1 MNPNNQ
7 AHPLRFP
14 QFVKIFQWNRWEA
27 SQRFSVARPGSSAG
41 LNVRHQQDSAKASP
55 FWERPTFLRTSL
67 VAMLLESVLLFPS
80 NALAQ
85 RTLQGR
91 VVNGTTNRPVA
102 QQKIELLTLG
112 EGMNK
117 NADAVSAAD
126 GSFRFTITESASSP
140 HWLLRA
146 IYQGVNYNVSVT
158 PDQDLSK
165 PVAVTIYETTQS
177 QAGLEVSLPL
187 MLAQASGNLL
197 YVQQQYLLDN
207 TSTPK
212 KTLARADGTFSFD
225 APARELLSELSV
237 SVVGLAGIP
246 LPQEPASRPEGGYRI
261 SYPMKPGVNEIRVS
275 YKVNYPSN
283 QREFNH
289 RLFYATGPTK
299 VLILPASL
307 QVSGTGIQPAGSD
320 SRTQASVYQVTPT
333 AKAPTLQFK
342 VAGDAPVVSE
352 EGERASGDGPQA
364 KVVRLSNRVIENK
377 NIILTGF
384 GIVFAA
390 AILFALSQK
399 AAWRQAAA
407 AKVNAAETRKRRG

>member
-1 MNPNNQ
+1 V
-7 AHPLRFP
+7 R
-14 QFVKIFQWNRWEA
+14 
-27 SQRFSVARPGSSAG
+27 SA
-41 LNVRHQQDSAKASP
+41 P
-55 FWERPTFLRTSL
+55 PTFSFVAARRRTMKNLHGGPAKRALTL
-67 VAMLLESVLLFPS
+67 VAGALLQFAWLPPS

-85 RTLQGR
+85 RILQGR

-102 QQKIELLTLG
+102 QQRVELLTLG

-117 NADAVSAAD
+117 NADTVSAAD
-126 GSFRFTITESASSP
+126 GSFRFTLTASASSP

-146 IYQGVNYNVSVT
+146 IYQGVNYNLSVT
-158 PDQDLSK
+158 PDQDLSR
-165 PVAVTIYETTQS
+165 PVTVTIYETTQS
-177 QAGLEVSLPL
+177 PSGIEVSLPL

-225 APARELLSELSV
+225 TPARELLSELSV

-246 LPQEPASRPEGGYRI
+246 LPQEPTPRPEGGYHI

-283 QREFNH
+283 QRDFSH

-307 QVSGTGIQPAGSD
+307 QVTGPGIQPAGSD
-320 SRTQASVYQVTPT
+320 SRTQAAIYQLTPAT
-333 AKAPTLQFK
+333 KAPALQFK
-342 VAGDAPVVSE
+342 VAGNAPVVSE
-352 EGERASGDGPQA
+352 EGEHGPGDGHDHDEPQA

-377 NIILTGF
+377 VILLTGF

-390 AILFALSQK
+390 AILFAVRQK
-399 AAWRQAAA
+399 SASRQTAASKIRT
-407 AKVNAAETRKRRG
+407 AETRKRRG